1 MALKITFALS
11 RSGVSRSA
19 SHLAMKYE
27 QNCTFSRFSKDI
39 ADYDLVL
46 EVGDPQ
52 TYALLHCSVF
62 KERTPGDKDIRARI
76 I

>member
-1 MALKITFALS
+1 MQS
-11 RSGVSRSA
+11 
-19 SHLAMKYE
+19 E

-62 KERTPGDKDIRARI
+62 KERTPETRTSERGSFDRATVTGPWSHNGYSI
-76 I
+76 AVD